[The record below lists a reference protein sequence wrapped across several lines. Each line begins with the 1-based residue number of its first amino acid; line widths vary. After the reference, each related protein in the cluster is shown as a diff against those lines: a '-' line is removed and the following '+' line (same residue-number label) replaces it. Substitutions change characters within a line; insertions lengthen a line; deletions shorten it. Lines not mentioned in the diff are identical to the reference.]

1 MANFADVIQ
10 IAIILIKIN
19 LIKIKWKSKKRI
31 VETQ

>member
-10 IAIILIKIN
+10 ISIILIKIN
-19 LIKIKWKSKKRI
+19 LIKIKRKSKKRI